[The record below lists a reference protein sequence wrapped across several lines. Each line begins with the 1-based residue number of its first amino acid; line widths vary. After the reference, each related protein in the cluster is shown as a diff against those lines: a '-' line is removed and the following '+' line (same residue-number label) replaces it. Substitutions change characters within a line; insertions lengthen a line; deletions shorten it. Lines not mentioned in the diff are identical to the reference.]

1 MAKLNPSRAAQTV
14 LSAEF
19 TFEFADTMKDVNGVT
34 KDFKTVGTH
43 VFDAINL
50 PPRATVVGG
59 EVVTETAVTGST
71 AYNVSVGD
79 SGSATRY
86 LGVTNKLSAGRTAL
100 VPTGYVATVKTC
112 VSQSPP
118 LSQTRPLARSR
129 FVSSTS
135 CATAGP
141 RPSPTDAG
149 LPW

>member
-86 LGVTNKLSAGRTAL
+86 LGVTNRVTAGRTPL
-100 VPTGYVATVKTC
+100 VPTGYVGDGENLRLTVAPT
-112 VSQSPP
+112 V
-118 LSQTRPLARSR
+118 AD
-129 FVSSTS
+129 
-135 CATAGP
+135 ATAGKVTV
-141 RPSPTDAG
+141 RVQYIMRDRWSETVTN
-149 LPW
+149 